1 MSGPFDG
8 KKFTIAPAG
17 GKEIPDF
24 VDLDDAFAGTAVA
37 ARHNVLTSTAR
48 QHLKRMNQAYYMLR
62 ENSHQS
68 ASRR

>member
-24 VDLDDAFAGTAVA
+24 VDLDDVFAGTYQIM
-37 ARHNVLTSTAR
+37 S
-48 QHLKRMNQAYYMLR
+48 
-62 ENSHQS
+62 NSIQL
-68 ASRR
+68 AII